1 YPPMKTLVIISH
13 PDIINS
19 SSQQF
24 LMNTVSES
32 DDITIHH
39 LEGTYA
45 DGNIDVAKEH
55 ALLQEHDRIIFQF
68 PFYWYSAPPML
79 KQWQDDVLIDGFAI
93 GKGGNVL
100 NGKEFGLVFVVG
112 IREQEYQA
120 GGRELFSISE
130 LMRPFQ
136 ALAHKTGMTY
146 IKPMPIFQFN
156 YLTEAERLNLVV
168 TYLQM
173 LTAEN
178 DLSLLAKEKWLLD
191 ELEKTNKNTLQEK
204 DVPIIEHAID
214 RVRANREKMDELK
227 LVLDDMY

>member
-1 YPPMKTLVIISH
+1 MKTLVIISH
-13 PDIINS
+13 PDIIDS

-24 LMNTVSES
+24 LINAMTDS

-39 LEGTYA
+39 LEGTYP
-45 DGNIDVAKEH
+45 DGHIDIAKEH

-68 PFYWYSAPPML
+68 PFYWYSSPAML
-79 KQWQDDVLIDGFAI
+79 KQWQDDVLTDGFAI
-93 GKGGNVL
+93 GKSCNAL
-100 NGKEFGLVFVVG
+100 YGKEFGLVFVVG

-146 IKPMPIFQFN
+146 IKPMPIFQFS
-156 YLTEAERLNLVV
+156 YMTDAERLDLVV

-173 LTAEN
+173 LTAEK
-178 DLSLLAKEKWLLD
+178 DLSLIAKEKWLLD
-191 ELEKTNKNTLQEK
+191 QLQKTNKNTLQEK
-204 DVPIIEHAID
+204 DVPILEHAID
-214 RVRANREKMDELK
+214 RVRENREKIDELK